1 MKGSEDHEEKAGG
14 KRPSGGPAPGARR
27 RPVESRVGA
36 ARGLSSMA
44 LLAGVMLIATGCKTA
59 HLNEVR
65 GKTSFGPEF
74 RNRGNN
80 TSEIRY
86 DARQAVEFRFDNG
99 WTTGLTY
106 RRRDIDGG
114 SGDNENLFLFE
125 VGYPIWKAPKKEDA
139 AARRITQLEKDL
151 QELRDRVADLTA
163 SGAGASGQKR
173 QKSDRRAPGEP
184 PHSGVPGP

>member
-1 MKGSEDHEEKAGG
+1 MKGSGDHEEKAGG
-14 KRPSGGPAPGARR
+14 KRPCGGAAPGVRR
-27 RPVESRVGA
+27 RPVGNRVGG
-36 ARGLSSMA
+36 ARCLSGMA
-44 LLAGVMLIATGCKTA
+44 LLAGVALIATGCKAA
-59 HLNEVR
+59 HLTEVR

-86 DARQAVEFRFDNG
+86 DARQALEFRLDNG

-125 VGYPIWKAPKKEDA
+125 VGYPIWRAPKKEDA
-139 AARRITQLEKDL
+139 AARRITQMEKEL
-151 QELRDRVADLTA
+151 QELRDTVADLTA
-163 SGAGASGQKR
+163 GGAGTSGSKR
-173 QKSDRRAPGEP
+173 PESDRPAPGEP
-184 PHSGVPGP
+184 PHPGVPGP